1 MAENVTNSVV
11 GLKQQLKQATMA
23 AQELG
28 AALAQMN
35 EEGSTATAD
44 QIVATE
50 KEMSKAVDTAA
61 KLKDQMADT
70 NEQIKVLSAGS
81 PFEQMSNGLGDVGSK
96 LMSLDFAGAKESAGR
111 LAAIGKSIS
120 FKTATKSL
128 KDLGSTF
135 MSLGKALLSNPL
147 FLIPGAIA
155 LLVYGI
161 IKLMDKIG
169 LLKVIT
175 KAIGEV
181 FDWLMIPINAIIQ
194 GLKDLTD
201 WFGWTSNAATDAA
214 VKEAAAAEKVAAAYE
229 SKSADVVRGLDTE
242 IKIAELSGESTR
254 KSEYKKAFWIQY
266 TAKVRAKADAD
277 AYIAAVKLGELD
289 EKELEDL
296 KKKAIASNQVYKQA
310 GDNIKI
316 MNAGFR
322 KEDKDANKIAAD
334 DKLNFEDDANKKA
347 ADAQTKANEDAKA
360 RRASQLDAT
369 KYLEDLILENM
380 EEGIEKELAIND
392 KKFERL
398 IASNASNMLITQ
410 QQRDAIDIQ
419 LKDQAFQNEKDILQK
434 QTDETNEIIRV
445 ANENKANKKIED
457 AAKELETLN
466 NLNALK
472 NETYL
477 TASEQEI
484 LALQTT
490 YNEKLLLAGNDAAL
504 RLALEKQ
511 FETDKAAIKAAEREK
526 DRQEDIKAVQ
536 AGLDVAKQGMNAIQG
551 LSDAIFAHKNKNLQK
566 GSAAELANA
575 KKQFKINKA
584 MQLGGAVIDG
594 AKAVMSSLASS
605 PVAIGPIPNP
615 AGIASLAFVG
625 ISAAASI
632 AKIAAAKFEGGGS
645 APSGTTAPSINS
657 SVALTPSVNLFGQP
671 NQGNNATGQQ
681 SAEGGSN
688 AITVTA
694 VVSETEITSTQQNV
708 ANMQKNSS
716 L

>member
-1 MAENVTNSVV
+1 
-11 GLKQQLKQATMA
+11 
-23 AQELG
+23 
-28 AALAQMN
+28 
-35 EEGSTATAD
+35 
-44 QIVATE
+44 
-50 KEMSKAVDTAA
+50 
-61 KLKDQMADT
+61 
-70 NEQIKVLSAGS
+70 
-81 PFEQMSNGLGDVGSK
+81 
-96 LMSLDFAGAKESAGR
+96 MSLDFAGAKESAGR

-120 FKTATKSL
+120 FGTATKSL

-135 MSLGKALLSNPL
+135 MSLGKALLTNPL
-147 FLIPGAIA
+147 FLIAGAIA

-229 SKSADVVRGLDTE
+229 SKSADVLRGLDTE

-419 LKDQAFQNEKDILQK
+419 LKEQAFQNEKDILQK